1 MGEPL
6 EVRPLLRAKRFE
18 DLVPETK
25 ALKELKPSFTRKA
38 RGKIPGS
45 SILGILWVDLGS
57 NNQMGF
63 EKSENDRIWR
73 TMEIK

>member
-38 RGKIPGS
+38 GEKSQGHIF
-45 SILGILWVDLGS
+45 GILWLDLGKKQQS
-57 NNQMGF
+57 WG
-63 EKSENDRIWR
+63 
-73 TMEIK
+73 